1 MLIITPGLQVM
12 HRVFFIERSYSIIIT
27 MRGKLTIL
35 EKSNELG
42 EYIFQITDNAP
53 KKFRFT
59 FATRMQNIM
68 LDITESLYKANYIN
82 LSYQNT
88 DTFRKVRRSYQEK
101 ARLSIDMLCYISQI
115 ARKQQC
121 ILPKH
126 YEQISLRAV
135 ELKKMLNGWIRS
147 DMKR

>member
-1 MLIITPGLQVM
+1 
-12 HRVFFIERSYSIIIT
+12 

-59 FATRMQNIM
+59 FVTRMQNIM

-82 LSYQNT
+82 LSYQNS
-88 DTFRKVRRSYQEK
+88 DAFRRARRSYQEK

-135 ELKKMLNGWIRS
+135 ELKRMLNGWIRS
-147 DMKR
+147 DTKR

>member
-1 MLIITPGLQVM
+1 M
-12 HRVFFIERSYSIIIT
+12 
-27 MRGKLTIL
+27 